1 MKAALLLIISN
12 VFMTF
17 AWYGHLKWFP
27 ERDAQQH
34 LFPFKIILISW
45 AIAFFEYCFQV
56 PGNRIGKQLENLNYG
71 QLKIMQEVITLGVF
85 TVFSLLFLKQ
95 PLSWRYGAA
104 CLLMIGAVAIV
115 FAGRTE

>member
-1 MKAALLLIISN
+1 MRTIALLTVSN
-12 VFMTF
+12 IFMTF

-27 ERDAQQH
+27 QH
-34 LFPFKIILISW
+34 DGPQPLFPIKIIILSW

-56 PGNRIGKQLENLNYG
+56 PGNRIGAQVEHLNYG
-71 QLKIMQEVITLGVF
+71 QLKILQEVITLGVF

-115 FAGRTE
+115 FTGRTE